1 MLKPAFFLFK
11 VLVIGC
17 GVAGLSAIT
26 TAKRLGAI
34 VRGFDT
40 RAAAAEQCA
49 SLGAEF
55 LTVNIKEEGDA
66 GTGYAKEMSKVST
79 VSSYAHRQGLSLKLK
94 AGILGCRNGSVHE
107 TSKGRRHYHYHCMS
121 GVQVLFRHSSLF

>member
-1 MLKPAFFLFK
+1 MIAAFNSATTAAGSIPPAK
-11 VLVIGC
+11 CLVIGC

-40 RAAAAEQCA
+40 RAAAAERCA

-55 LTVNIKEEGDA
+55 LTVDIKEEGDA
-66 GTGYAKEMSKVST
+66 GTGYAKEMTKVRGRLSRQ
-79 VSSYAHRQGLSLKLK
+79 SSR
-94 AGILGCRNGSVHE
+94 
-107 TSKGRRHYHYHCMS
+107 
-121 GVQVLFRHSSLF
+121 